1 MLWAT
6 KFVVICSAAINN
18 KFKVF
23 TYLALGIVYLFC
35 HAILCFSCMYQVKPS
50 GFWKVVSR
58 CLTGKIWITVRADS
72 SPVLA
77 GRATHWCNI
86 GHEESL
92 SGDRVI
98 IHPLWMTSGVA
109 RIHTGRS
116 AQFPEVGRALKRN
129 RRNFNIHCLTWERP
143 HAIRYP
149 LSLSCF
155 CFSTERT

>member
-1 MLWAT
+1 MA
-6 KFVVICSAAINN
+6 

-35 HAILCFSCMYQVKPS
+35 HAVPCFSCMYQVKPS
-50 GFWKVVSR
+50 GFWKVVSSAS
-58 CLTGKIWITVRADS
+58 GQIWIRVRADL

-77 GRATHWCNI
+77 GRTTHWCSI

-98 IHPLWMTSGVA
+98 IRPLWMTSGVA
-109 RIHTGRS
+109 RNHTGRS

-129 RRNFNIHCLTWERP
+129 RGNFNIHCLTWERP

-149 LSLSCF
+149 LLLSF
-155 CFSTERT
+155 FFFAFQQRGLKIFMKTLFI